1 NWPRTL
7 LWCAYSHRRP
17 AHRSRSLTIQL
28 NVRQRQVDA
37 LPSALQIL
45 REAFGILELL
55 KNFRKSKSPLGKISL
70 KARHASRN
78 ADPICYPRRGDAP
91 TFGSLFWGPPAQ
103 TTIQNSLRRGDGQES
118 PLANEEA
125 GRGVRRAG
133 AQRRGRR
140 VLRHGRRQA
149 IRLTT

>member
-1 NWPRTL
+1 KIARLRRGFAPLSAMRWERYGIGSLSTHFLCLANTGYRNWPRTL

-78 ADPICYPRRGDAP
+78 
-91 TFGSLFWGPPAQ
+91 
-103 TTIQNSLRRGDGQES
+103 
-118 PLANEEA
+118 
-125 GRGVRRAG
+125 
-133 AQRRGRR
+133 
-140 VLRHGRRQA
+140 
-149 IRLTT
+149 